1 VSARSS
7 IDDRLAA
14 AGLPPLPRTAWL
26 EIDLDRLRGNLAAFR
41 LAVPAG
47 VRIEPVVKADAYG
60 HGAIEIARAL
70 EAAGVDGLSVAAFDE
85 AVELRAAGIR
95 APILCLYG
103 VPPAVVPVAMR
114 LGVAVAATGEDL
126 LERMVAAAGLA
137 WLGRAG
143 RRPRRALRIHLDVET
158 GLGRAGVA
166 PDAVAAAARR
176 LSASPG
182 VRLAG
187 IWSHIQQADDRPRTA
202 DQHARFELAL
212 GGLAEAVRRPPL
224 RHLAASAGLL
234 GSVVPAYDA
243 VRIGL
248 ATYGILP
255 DDVPADAAARSPAT
269 DMRPI
274 LSLHARAVR
283 VAALPTGSG
292 ISYGPT
298 FTTQRPSR
306 IATLPLGYGDGFPR
320 VLSNRASALVRGHR
334 VPLVGNVAMDAVM
347 ADVTDVPGP
356 PVTIDDEFV
365 LLGGQ
370 GSLTI
375 PVEDLARLR
384 TTNTWETVTTLSRR
398 LPRVYHAA
406 AVPVATRTLAMWRD
420 R

>member
-1 VSARSS
+1 VTGRSS
-7 IDDRLAA
+7 VDDRLAA

-26 EIDLDRLRGNLAAFR
+26 EIDLDRLRANLAAFR
-41 LAVPAG
+41 AALPGG
-47 VRIEPVVKADAYG
+47 VRIEPVVKADGYG
-60 HGAIEIARAL
+60 HGAVEVARAL
-70 EAAGVDGLSVAAFDE
+70 EAAGADGFSVAAFDE

-95 APILCLYG
+95 APILCLYAI
-103 VPPAVVPVAMR
+103 PPAVVPAAMR

-126 LERMVAAAGLA
+126 LERMVDAAGTA
-137 WLGRAG
+137 GQRRAG
-143 RRPRRALRIHLDVET
+143 GRPRRALAIHIDVET
-158 GLGRAGVA
+158 GLGRAGLD
-166 PDAVAAAARR
+166 PEQVAAAARR
-176 LSASPG
+176 LRASPG

-202 DQHARFELAL
+202 RQDARFELAL
-212 GGLAEAVRRPPL
+212 GRLAEAVGRPPL

-234 GSVVPAYDA
+234 GHVVPAYDA

-255 DDVPADAAARSPAT
+255 DDVPADAAAQSPAA
-269 DMRPI
+269 DIRPI
-274 LSLHARAVR
+274 LSLHARPVR
-283 VAALPTGSG
+283 VADLPPGTG

-298 FTTQRPSR
+298 FTTTRSSR

-320 VLSNRASALVRGHR
+320 AFSNRAQALVRGQR

-356 PVTIDDEFV
+356 PVTVDDEFV
-365 LLGGQ
+365 LLGTQ
-370 GSLTI
+370 GRQTI
-375 PVEDLARLR
+375 AIEDLARLR
-384 TTNTWETVTTLSRR
+384 TTNTWETVTALSRR

-406 AVPVATRTLAMWRD
+406 AVPVATRSLALWRG